1 MYFVNKEDNFYMCD
15 ETIRFLIFIKEK
27 KNDYALFADLIKFYL
42 HIYC

>member
-27 KNDYALFADLIKFYL
+27 KMIMLCLPT
-42 HIYC
+42 